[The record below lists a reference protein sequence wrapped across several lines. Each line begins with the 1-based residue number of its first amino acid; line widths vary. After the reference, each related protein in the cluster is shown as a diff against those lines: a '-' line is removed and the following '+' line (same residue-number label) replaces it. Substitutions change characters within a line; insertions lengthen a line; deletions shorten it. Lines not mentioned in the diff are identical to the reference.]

1 MAALWRPLMVKFL
14 ILILTKSYFLVLR
27 NNALTFVFF
36 VIVIHELHGIVECV
50 VLISLLKEGKGRG
63 QLGFAARKASSRRL
77 RVTLKCAVP
86 SQIKIHTTYH
96 TIQAFFGHPKK
107 TQG

>member
-36 VIVIHELHGIVECV
+36 VIVIHELQGIVE
-50 VLISLLKEGKGRG
+50 SEQGRG
-63 QLGFAARKASSRRL
+63 IFTQLQGSVESEPWQGQWGNGNV
-77 RVTLKCAVP
+77 RVECVCQSIWEAVKQRP
-86 SQIKIHTTYH
+86 
-96 TIQAFFGHPKK
+96 AFMK
-107 TQG
+107 

>member
-36 VIVIHELHGIVECV
+36 VIVIHELHGIVECGAV
-50 VLISLLKEGKGRG
+50 IAKSFLLALVAVHFQNMFGKH
-63 QLGFAARKASSRRL
+63 GFE
-77 RVTLKCAVP
+77 
-86 SQIKIHTTYH
+86 
-96 TIQAFFGHPKK
+96 
-107 TQG
+107 

>member
-63 QLGFAARKASSRRL
+63 QLGFAARKASSQRL
-77 RVTLKCAVP
+77 RVCLMRLKKVP
-86 SQIKIHTTYH
+86 IYFSYFALHKTTN
-96 TIQAFFGHPKK
+96 IGLS
-107 TQG
+107 